1 MIIKLQSLILII
13 LLIFPFALFSQS
25 FTWQADTTS
34 KNGPPG
40 NPILFHTY
48 LINNTTDSLELR
60 VIRTV
65 NQLPAGWTSS
75 FCVGGI
81 TGICYAPFFDTVPDP
96 VVVNASNQ
104 LELAIDF
111 QTSFS
116 PDQGDITVKV
126 EEWNNPSVFF
136 TESFSGSTNPT
147 SISGSAL
154 PITGQYQ
161 LYTNYPNPFNPSTR
175 IPFEI
180 GGVSSQR
187 TIVFIYNVMGQR
199 VRKLIDE
206 NLSPGLHQVSWDGRD
221 AMGQSVSSGI
231 YFVEIRTLNQ
241 ILLGKMF
248 LLK

>member
-1 MIIKLQSLILII
+1 MIIKLQSFILIF
-13 LLIFPFALFSQS
+13 LLIFPLTLFSQS

-34 KNGPPG
+34 KSGTPG

-65 NQLPAGWTSS
+65 NQLPSGWTSS

-96 VVVNASNQ
+96 VVVNASSQ

-111 QTSFS
+111 QTSAS
-116 PDQGDITVKV
+116 PDQGDITVRV
-126 EEWNNPSVFF
+126 EEWNNPSVFL
-136 TESFSGSTNPT
+136 TESFDGSTNPT
-147 SISGSAL
+147 GISGSDL
-154 PITGQYQ
+154 PVTGQYR
-161 LYTNYPNPFNPSTR
+161 LYTNYPNPFNPLTH

-180 GGVSSQR
+180 GGVSTQR

-199 VRKLIDE
+199 VRKLMDE
-206 NLSPGLHQVSWDGRD
+206 YLSPGLHQATWDGKD
-221 AMGQSVSSGI
+221 AIGQSVSSGI
-231 YFVEIRTLNQ
+231 YFVEIRTQNQ